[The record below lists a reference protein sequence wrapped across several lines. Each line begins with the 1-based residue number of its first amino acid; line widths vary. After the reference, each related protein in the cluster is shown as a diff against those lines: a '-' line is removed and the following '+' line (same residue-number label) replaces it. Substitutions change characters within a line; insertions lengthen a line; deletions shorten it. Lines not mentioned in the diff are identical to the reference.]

1 MVELDVAEYL
11 LHCEVRL
18 LRRVRARSLRT
29 LHGHGLLWEV
39 HIRLYGKGGQR
50 RTTGR
55 APVANIG
62 GIWPLSH
69 RSCA

>member
-18 LRRVRARSLRT
+18 LRRVLARSLRT
-29 LHGHGLLWEV
+29 LHGHAW
-39 HIRLYGKGGQR
+39 LYDKGGQR

-69 RSCA
+69 RSCV